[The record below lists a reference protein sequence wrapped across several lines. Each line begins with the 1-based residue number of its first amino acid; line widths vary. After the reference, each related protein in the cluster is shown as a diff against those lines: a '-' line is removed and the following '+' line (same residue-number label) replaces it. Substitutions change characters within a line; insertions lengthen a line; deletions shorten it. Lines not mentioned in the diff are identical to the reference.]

1 MKTLCHKDTVGSL
14 RFAHLFFLITQP
26 WMHQSSK
33 SLCPLL
39 REVPEDS
46 KTPTCKVWMILCHVI
61 AIERKLLFSKID
73 LIWMSTEQCVCHF
86 VIGYFISQILC
97 KLCKLGLFWNPQ
109 GLSINS
115 SAKKFFKE
123 WPISNTSGHFWP
135 ISF

>member
-1 MKTLCHKDTVGSL
+1 MKTLCHKDIVGSL

-46 KTPTCKVWMILCHVI
+46 KTPTWMILCQVI

-73 LIWMSTEQCVCHF
+73 LIWISSVCATLLLA
-86 VIGYFISQILC
+86 ILSAKC
-97 KLCKLGLFWNPQ
+97 CANFASWGCFGILRVF
-109 GLSINS
+109 LSITH
-115 SAKKFFKE
+115 K
-123 WPISNTSGHFWP
+123 
-135 ISF
+135 SFSKNGQ

>member
-14 RFAHLFFLITQP
+14 RFAHFFFLITQP

-61 AIERKLLFSKID
+61 AIERKLLFFKID
-73 LIWMSTEQCVCHF
+73 LIWISSVCATLLLAIFQPNF
-86 VIGYFISQILC
+86 VQTL
-97 KLCKLGLFWNPQ
+97 Q
-109 GLSINS
+109 VLSINYS
-115 SAKKFFKE
+115 KKFFKE

>member
-73 LIWMSTEQCVCHF
+73 LIWISSVCATLLLA
-86 VIGYFISQILC
+86 IL
-97 KLCKLGLFWNPQ
+97 
-109 GLSINS
+109 
-115 SAKKFFKE
+115 SAKFCANFASWGCFGILRVFQNQLLKKVFKE
-123 WPISNTSGHFWP
+123 WPISNTSGHLWP